1 MGVGRGESNMKA
13 LADGMVV
20 IFLAHLPS
28 ETALR
33 SAGAQ
38 LLSPTESILV
48 STFFTGFLHPL
59 NLCSLLWVSKQG
71 HLVGGHTAL

>member
-1 MGVGRGESNMKA
+1 MGVGGGRNMKA

-20 IFLAHLPS
+20 IFLAHLSS

-38 LLSPTESILV
+38 LLSPTESVLAPA
-48 STFFTGFLHPL
+48 FFTGFLYPPS
-59 NLCSLLWVSKQG
+59 LCSLLWVSKQG
-71 HLVGGHTAL
+71 HLGGHTAL

>member
-1 MGVGRGESNMKA
+1 MKA

-20 IFLAHLPS
+20 IFLSLLSS

-38 LLSPTESILV
+38 LLSPTESVLAA
-48 STFFTGFLHPL
+48 TFFTGFL
-59 NLCSLLWVSKQG
+59 
-71 HLVGGHTAL
+71 